1 MRVSGIA
8 TGSDENGLSCVAT
21 GSVLNERVSDML
33 PVPML
38 GSYRDF
44 VAHKVLIR

>member
-21 GSVLNERVSDML
+21 GSVLNERVSDIAA
-33 PVPML
+33 
-38 GSYRDF
+38 GSDVRI
-44 VAHKVLIR
+44 L